1 MVEVKIDK
9 KRGTDMLLTLSGST
23 HDIAQETAIILVE
36 ICRGISSATDEPFDK
51 LFKAIVGT
59 AKSVHF
65 SRR

>member
-9 KRGTDMLLTLSGST
+9 EHGTNMQITLSGGA